1 MDGFFDNMIVGEFN
15 GNKNYKTWNIRKRYS
30 AYYKAW
36 HSKRLPGVGLRW
48 VSLQTPFTCI
58 GGGVI
63 KIMRDMLVIVV
74 LFIAMSKIGNT
85 QELKFDDGGVKLK
98 NGCYSLILLLKQKD
112 GSIIIRTVQDCRG
125 GRPIWKIFGS
135 IRL

>member
-1 MDGFFDNMIVGEFN
+1 
-15 GNKNYKTWNIRKRYS
+15 
-30 AYYKAW
+30 
-36 HSKRLPGVGLRW
+36 
-48 VSLQTPFTCI
+48 
-58 GGGVI
+58 
-63 KIMRDMLVIVV
+63 MLVIVV

-125 GRPIWKIFGS
+125 GRPI
-135 IRL
+135 